1 MTLAYL
7 FLGRPQ
13 NQKEFDREMK
23 RKKICSLNIAMGY
36 SEDSSNGRR
45 SITYFPVLQAG
56 GIEMEL
62 MDSSK
67 IVTEV
72 PNERTEVK
80 EIHAQNETF
89 KEMLSLARQYREGGF
104 TVTLIGKPSEDA
116 RKEFEVN
123 QSMRMATFD
132 PD

>member
-23 RKKICSLNIAMGY
+23 RKKIRNLDIIMNY
-36 SEDSSNGRR
+36 SEEDYDGRR
-45 SITYFPVLQAG
+45 SVTYFPVLRGG

-62 MDSSK
+62 MNLSRV
-67 IVTEV
+67 VTEV